1 VLAESEEGSL
11 AQMYARYSC
20 VIFRRARRLLKDE
33 EAAADATHEVFL
45 RLLRDG
51 GSGAFEANPMAWLL
65 RTTTNFCLNSLR
77 DGRRRSELM
86 RIAEAVTTGNDVDA
100 LVTLRSILKQI
111 PDDLRDV
118 AVNYYLDG
126 RSQDEIAAIVGLSR
140 RTVCN
145 RLASFHAAVGK
156 VLRPTLDE

>member
-1 VLAESEEGSL
+1 
-11 AQMYARYSC
+11 MYARYSC